1 MTVYD
6 DIVLVVGVSL
16 ILVGLIWLLCY
27 KLDKWLQIKETQAR
41 IRRIGREYME
51 KTVFRSSNCANRR
64 GCEAAEKQCCV
75 PYDCMYWLQ
84 EEIHA

>member
-16 ILVGLIWLLCY
+16 ILVGIIWLLCY

-41 IRRIGREYME
+41 CRKIAKEM
-51 KTVFRSSNCANRR
+51 KKVA
-64 GCEAAEKQCCV
+64 
-75 PYDCMYWLQ
+75 P
-84 EEIHA
+84 